1 MHVHVLYFIVYL
13 KGVVLRVRKT
23 CQINLPIPNKNS
35 LENHVEIE
43 WLTNCKKELKV
54 FRKTNIMFWYLTLIN
69 IMYIIQVYV
78 LYISISHTSRYYF
91 QIVIYMNMTL
101 PF

>member
-54 FRKTNIMFWYLTLIN
+54 FRKTNNMFWYLTLIN

-78 LYISISHTSRYYF
+78 LYISISHISRYYF